1 MAIEVR
7 TLAASA
13 TRGSPAK
20 PFPHAATALAA
31 AMLFAA
37 SGVDA
42 APPQRSSE
50 GPWAKGRVLVMPKPA
65 LDDAEVARFARGQG
79 GKASRI
85 AANGLH
91 VIELPVQASETAVL
105 ARLKSNPHLEFAELD
120 RYVPPS
126 LVANDPYMGS
136 AWHLSRIGA
145 PTAWDGSQGG
155 GITIAILDT
164 GVNPTHADLA
174 ANLVPGWN
182 VFNNNSNTS
191 DFMGHGTATAGAAA
205 AITNNGKGVAGVAGQ
220 SRIMPLVVTDSTGG
234 SFYSVIAQAITYAA
248 DKGARVASIS
258 FSGLPYSSAIQSA
271 ATYMRGKGGLVIVAA
286 GNTGAVD
293 NVTPTAT
300 MIPVAATNSSDVR
313 TSWSTYGA
321 FVALSAPGDGI
332 YSTSNSGG
340 YGIYNGT
347 SFSTPIVAG
356 TAALMMAANPALGA
370 ADVENLLFKTAVDL
384 GAAGRDVYY
393 GHGRVNAAAAVQAAL
408 TATPTANDP
417 GDTTAPKATISAP
430 LGSSTVSGLVPV
442 NVSASDNVGVTKVE
456 LRVNGA
462 LLATDTSSPFA
473 FSWDSTKVANGSASL
488 VATAYDAAGNKASSA
503 TVTVNV
509 ANATTVNAADTTPP
523 TVAIV
528 SPTLSTLTGNSVTV
542 STSASDNAGAAGIT
556 QSLYIDGK
564 LVKTVTGGA
573 LSYNWNIRKVKA
585 GTHTLQVAARDA
597 AGNTSSA
604 TRQVVR

>member
-1 MAIEVR
+1 MEFDAR
-7 TLAASA
+7 TRAS
-13 TRGSPAK
+13 RRSPAK
-20 PFPHAATALAA
+20 PFALASTALAA

-37 SGVDA
+37 GGADA

-50 GPWAKGRVLVMPKPA
+50 GPWAKGRVLVMPKPGLA
-65 LDDAEVARFARGQG
+65 DAEVAKVARAQG
-79 GKASRI
+79 GKAARV
-85 AANGLH
+85 AASGLH
-91 VIELPVQASETAVL
+91 VIELPAQASETAVL
-105 ARLKSNPHLEFAELD
+105 ARLKNNPHFEFAELD

-136 AWHLSRIGA
+136 AWHLSKIGA
-145 PTAWDGSQGG
+145 ATAWDGSQGG
-155 GITIAILDT
+155 GVTIAILDT
-164 GVNPTHADLA
+164 GVNAGHADLA
-174 ANLVPGWN
+174 ANMVAGWN

-220 SRIMPLVVTDSTGG
+220 AKIMPLVVTDSTGG

-271 ATYMRGKGGLVIVAA
+271 ATYMRSKGGLVIVAA

-300 MIPVAATNSSDVR
+300 MIPVSATNSSDTR

-332 YSTSNSGG
+332 YSTASNGG

-408 TATPTANDP
+408 AATPTANDP
-417 GDTTAPKATISAP
+417 GDTSAPKVAISAP
-430 LGSSTVSGLVPV
+430 LGSSTMSGLVPV
-442 NVSASDNVGVTKVE
+442 DVSASDNVGVTKVE

-462 LLATDTSSPFA
+462 LVATDGSSPFA
-473 FSWDSTKVANGSASL
+473 FSWDSTRVANGSASL
-488 VATAYDAAGNKASSA
+488 VATAYDAAGNKASSS

-509 ANATTVNAADTTPP
+509 ANDTAVSAADTTPP

-542 STSASDNAGAAGIT
+542 STSATDNAGAAGIT

-564 LVKTVTGGA
+564 LVKTVTGGW
-573 LSYNWNIRKVKA
+573 LSYNWNIRKVKT
-585 GTHTLQVAARDA
+585 GTYTLQVAARDA